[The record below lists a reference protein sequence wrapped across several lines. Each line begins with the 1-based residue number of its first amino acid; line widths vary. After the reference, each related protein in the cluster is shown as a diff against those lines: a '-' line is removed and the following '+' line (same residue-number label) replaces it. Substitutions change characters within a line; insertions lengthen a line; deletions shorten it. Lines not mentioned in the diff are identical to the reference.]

1 MESRM
6 QGQACNYQPHENMN
20 SPQSSPVNGGEAPTS
35 PAENEGP
42 RYSDI
47 NLLLDQILNITDQS
61 LDEAQARKHTLN
73 CHRMKPALFSVLCE
87 IKERTALS
95 IRNLNE
101 DDPPDPQLM
110 RLDNMLIAEGVAGP
124 DKGGAATQ
132 PPPHVSSEN
141 TIEHSDYKNQLNQIR
156 SIYHQELEKYD
167 QSCQEFTTH
176 VMNLCRE
183 QSRTRPIT
191 PKEIE
196 RMVQIIQRKFTQIQ
210 VQLKQSTCE
219 AIMILRSRFL
229 DQRRKRRNFTKKSTE
244 VLNEYFYSHLAN
256 PYPSEEAK
264 EDLARSC
271 GISVSQVSNWFGNK
285 RIRYKKNIVKA
296 QEEANM
302 YAAKAAAAAVSPGGS
317 PGPMMS
323 PHSQW
328 GGSQYSDQGPY

>member
-1 MESRM
+1 MTVSF
-6 QGQACNYQPHENMN
+6 QPNI
-20 SPQSSPVNGGEAPTS
+20 GGGT
-35 PAENEGP
+35 
-42 RYSDI
+42 DI
-47 NLLLDQILNITDQS
+47 NLILDQILTVSS
-61 LDEAQARKHTLN
+61 LSLEDSKNADIHN
-73 CHRMKPALFSVLCE
+73 HRMKNALFAVLCE
-87 IKERTALS
+87 IKEKTAMNY
-95 IRNLNE
+95 RNLE
-101 DDPPDPQLM
+101 MEDPPDPQLM

-124 DKGGAATQ
+124 DKGGGATAR
-132 PPPHVSSEN
+132 PPLVSDEN
-141 TIEHSDYKNQLNQIR
+141 TIEHSDYKAQLSQIR
-156 SIYHQELEKYD
+156 KIYHEELEKYD

-196 RMVQIIQRKFTQIQ
+196 RMVQIIQKKFTSIQ

-264 EDLARSC
+264 EDLARQC

-317 PGPMMS
+317 PSPMMS

-328 GGSQYSDQGPY
+328 GGSQYSEGQY

>member
-1 MESRM
+1 MHG
-6 QGQACNYQPHENMN
+6 QGGFYGTEDLKVSG
-20 SPQSSPVNGGEAPTS
+20 SPQNQEHDTNGGG
-35 PAENEGP
+35 EGA

-47 NLLLDQILNITDQS
+47 NMLLDQILNITDQS
-61 LDEAQARKHTLN
+61 LDEAQTRKVTLN
-73 CHRMKPALFSVLCE
+73 TNRMKPALFSVLCE
-87 IKERTALS
+87 IKERTGLTN
-95 IRNLNE
+95 RNLTDE
-101 DDPPDPQLM
+101 DPVDPQLM
-110 RLDNMLIAEGVAGP
+110 RLDNMLIAEGIAGP
-124 DKGGAATQ
+124 DKSGNPIAA
-132 PPPHVSSEN
+132 PPSISPDTS
-141 TIEHSDYKNQLNQIR
+141 IEHSDYKAQLGQIR
-156 SIYHQELEKYD
+156 TVYHQELEKYD

-176 VMNLCRE
+176 VMNLLRE

-196 RMVQIIQRKFTQIQ
+196 RMVGIVQKKFASIQ

-264 EDLARSC
+264 EELARKC

-302 YAAKAAAAAVSPGGS
+302 YAAKAAAASMTPGGS

-328 GGSQYSDQGPY
+328 GGSQYSGDGNY

>member
-1 MESRM
+1 M
-6 QGQACNYQPHENMN
+6 QGQACNYQPLENMN
-20 SPQSSPVNGGEAPTS
+20 SPQSSPLNGEAPTS

-47 NLLLDQILNITDQS
+47 NGLLDQILNITDQS

-95 IRNLNE
+95 IRNMNE
-101 DDPPDPQLM
+101 DDPQDPQLM

-124 DKGGAATQ
+124 DKSGAANA
-132 PPPHVSSEN
+132 PPPHVNPEN

-156 SIYHQELEKYD
+156 GIYHTELEKYD

-302 YAAKAAAAAVSPGGS
+302 YAAKAAAAASSPGGS
-317 PGPMMS
+317 PGVMS

>member
-1 MESRM
+1 MGKTVLSLR
-6 QGQACNYQPHENMN
+6 N
-20 SPQSSPVNGGEAPTS
+20 V
-35 PAENEGP
+35 
-42 RYSDI
+42 
-47 NLLLDQILNITDQS
+47 TD
-61 LDEAQARKHTLN
+61 E
-73 CHRMKPALFSVLCE
+73 
-87 IKERTALS
+87 
-95 IRNLNE
+95 
-101 DDPPDPQLM
+101 DPPDPQLM

-124 DKGGAATQ
+124 EKGGGANAATNASAAT
-132 PPPHVSSEN
+132 SSEA
-141 TIEHSDYKNQLNQIR
+141 TIEHSDYKAQLNQIR
-156 SIYHQELEKYD
+156 SIYHQELEKYE

-196 RMVQIIQRKFTQIQ
+196 RMVQIIRKKFTSIQ

-264 EDLARSC
+264 EDLARQC

-302 YAAKAAAAAVSPGGS
+302 YAAKAAAAAAAPSGGGS
-317 PGPMMS
+317 P
-323 PHSQW
+323 W
-328 GGSQYSDQGPY
+328 GGSPFPSGGSGSGVGGGSEGGASFQGF